1 LTKNGVPLDAAR
13 FPFRFGGMENTN
25 TPNHLRLARAAVVAA
40 STAAIA
46 VLLQAGCAAPK
57 DAAAPAA
64 ASPASAAADPEFIQP
79 DGPPANPFSPAVR
92 VGNLIFVSGTLG
104 TLPDGKLAPGG
115 IQAETKQLLENI
127 KGTLGAV
134 GVGMERVA
142 RCTVYMADLAE
153 WPAMN
158 EIYRSYFTNGKYPAR
173 AAVQATLLFGA
184 RVEMECVAAAK

>member
-1 LTKNGVPLDAAR
+1 MRVTSTAC
-13 FPFRFGGMENTN
+13 
-25 TPNHLRLARAAVVAA
+25 AAVLA
-40 STAAIA
+40 SA
-46 VLLQAGCAAPK
+46 VLLVSCTSPKEAETSAG
-57 DAAAPAA
+57 AA
-64 ASPASAAADPEFIQP
+64 ASAGPAVANPNPEFIQP

-92 VGNLIFVSGTLG
+92 VGNLVFVSGTLG

-127 KGTLGAV
+127 KATLAASGS
-134 GVGMERVA
+134 GMDRIA

-158 EIYRSYFTNGKYPAR
+158 EVYRSYFTDNKYPAR

-184 RVEMECVAAAK
+184 RVEMECVAAAR

>member
-1 LTKNGVPLDAAR
+1 
-13 FPFRFGGMENTN
+13 MENAN
-25 TPNHLRLARAAVVAA
+25 TPNRPSRRVRAVVAI
-40 STAAIA
+40 TAAFT
-46 VLLQAGCAAPK
+46 VLVQMGCAAPK
-57 DAAAPAA
+57 DAAV
-64 ASPASAAADPEFIQP
+64 PASASASVSAAAGADPEFIQP

-104 TLPDGKLAPGG
+104 TLPDGKLVPGG

-127 KGTLGAV
+127 KGTLGAA
-134 GVGMERVA
+134 GVGMDRIA

-158 EIYRSYFTNGKYPAR
+158 EVYRTYFTNGKYPAR

-184 RVEMECVAAAK
+184 RVEIECVAAAK